1 MKVICLQR
9 NLPLCWLGHLRVV
22 VLMVICLHHPSMLTP
37 ISYKSS
43 INTKD
48 RTLLKNLH
56 LLKKCEHRWVLYNQ
70 RNKPLEGEYL
80 HSGLRVRF
88 LEVQSVTRRKMC
100 RIKYSL
106 DVGQVIKLF
115 GFTFWQSCRSDHA
128 FNRVGSAVPK
138 HYLPRRVC
146 LVYPNM
152 SRIGH
157 KSYTLFILYYTNGM
171 SAGIL
176 TGMVDMLTI
185 FHYIDWGLVKTLTWQ
200 SANML
205 T

>member
-22 VLMVICLHHPSMLTP
+22 ILMVICLHHPSVLTP
-37 ISYKSS
+37 ISYKRS

-48 RTLLKNLH
+48 TTLLKNLH

-100 RIKYSL
+100 RLNYSL

-128 FNRVGSAVPK
+128 FNRSLRCGEKLSGLK
-138 HYLPRRVC
+138 H
-146 LVYPNM
+146 
-152 SRIGH
+152 
-157 KSYTLFILYYTNGM
+157 
-171 SAGIL
+171 L
-176 TGMVDMLTI
+176 TPIYWSQWMLI
-185 FHYIDWGLVKTLTWQ
+185 AEKIDLHSFLKWSQ
-200 SANML
+200 F
-205 T
+205 